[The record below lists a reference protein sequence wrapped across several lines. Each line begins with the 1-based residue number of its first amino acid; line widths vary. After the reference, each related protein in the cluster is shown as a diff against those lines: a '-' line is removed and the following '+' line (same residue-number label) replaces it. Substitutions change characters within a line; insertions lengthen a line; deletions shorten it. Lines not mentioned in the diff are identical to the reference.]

1 MRIEKKPGDTTP
13 STMKIN
19 ASAKTGQNQD
29 RLVRSPNDHR
39 LRGDR
44 LLTVRVIHISR
55 PRSSG

>member
-19 ASAKTGQNQD
+19 ARAKIGQNQD

-39 LRGDR
+39 LEAIACG
-44 LLTVRVIHISR
+44 LSA
-55 PRSSG
+55 